1 MKPAIRLFNLFR
13 DARLATLLFSSLLVS
28 CGGGAAIAIIS
39 GIGGT
44 GISFGTVLA
53 FGSIIVNGSELHDTT
68 ATVTLD
74 DNPPVSGAINHGGLK
89 EGMVVKISGDFNGN
103 SGTASTIVYKDN
115 LEGEVCDAPLAIDGI
130 RTLRVLG
137 QTVILDATTIVDDGS
152 PTPATIDSIIPGDIV
167 EVSGLPDNLGNIH
180 ASFVENKTASGAAT
194 VTEVK
199 GPISLLTPTT
209 FNINNLQVNYMPQV
223 IDNSIPNQL
232 LVDGLFVEV
241 KSTTVSCNFPDS
253 LTDTLT
259 ATVVELESEGA
270 GAISDD
276 DHAEVE
282 GLITVALNPPGVL
295 GVFKIG
301 NQEVVITTSTRYTP
315 LDFNINNIELG
326 TKVEAEGTSTGGVFT
341 ADKISFRESVR
352 LESKVATVSSSSFT
366 LEGLGFPTNITIMTN
381 SATDFNGIT
390 IIPGISLR
398 VRGIEGPN
406 DTVLATSIKSGSGGG
421 SPPAILQG
429 VVDSIGGLS
438 ITVLGTPVDTS
449 TITVFKDVKD
459 KPISS
464 TAFLGLVQKGTIVKF
479 KSASAGPT
487 ITWDEAELEDD

>member
-1 MKPAIRLFNLFR
+1 MKQANQIFQLFR
-13 DARLATLLFSSLLVS
+13 NARLATLLFSLLVVS
-28 CGGGAAIAIIS
+28 CGGSVILA

-44 GISFGTVLA
+44 GISFGTVLG
-53 FGSIIVNGSELHDTT
+53 FGSIIVNGSELDSSTV
-68 ATVTLD
+68 TVTLD
-74 DNPPVSGAINHGGLK
+74 DNPPVNVSIDSNNRGGLK
-89 EGMVVKISGDFNGN
+89 EGMVVKISGDFSGN
-103 SGTASTIVYKDN
+103 SGTAATIVYKDN
-115 LEGEVCDAPLAIDGI
+115 LEGEVCSKLSSGGI
-130 RTLRVLG
+130 TTLRVLG
-137 QTVILDATTIVDDGS
+137 QRVILDATTIVDDGS